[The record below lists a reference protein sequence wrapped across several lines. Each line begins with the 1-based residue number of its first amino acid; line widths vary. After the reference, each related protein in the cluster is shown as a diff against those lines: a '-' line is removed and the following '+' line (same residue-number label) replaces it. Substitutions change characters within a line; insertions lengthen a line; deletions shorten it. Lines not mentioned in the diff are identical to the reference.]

1 MENSYVLQL
10 SESKFKEFYLCFC
23 GYSQCGAYH
32 NYGPANR
39 PNYIIHYI
47 LDGKG
52 TYQTGDKK
60 YFLSRGEGF
69 LIEPETMTFYQADK
83 DDPWSYLWIGF
94 GGTKADSILRDL
106 GLNSHQLTFRCDQ
119 GEKLK
124 EIVFSMLKH
133 TDSTTSNLYYLQ
145 GKLYEFFSVLAEDA
159 LTDACQQ
166 DTRESIYVHKAVEYI
181 KNNYSRPITVTDIA
195 DFLNVNRSYLY
206 TVFKNSLGLSPKDYL
221 TRFRISRAKEQLILT
236 DLPVEYIASANG
248 YKNALIFTK
257 AFKNEIG
264 TSPSH
269 YRRENR
275 REVHQHLISNRD
287 ELDKIS
293 RNTPPTA

>member
-47 LDGKG
+47 LDGRG

-94 GGTKADSILRDL
+94 GGTKAGSILRDL

-119 GEKLK
+119 EEKLK

-133 TDSTTSNLYYLQ
+133 TESTTSNLYYLQ
-145 GKLYEFFSVLAEDA
+145 SKLYEFFSVLAGDSMA
-159 LTDACQQ
+159 
-166 DTRESIYVHKAVEYI
+166 ESCDQENTENIYIQKAVEYI
-181 KNNYSRPITVTDIA
+181 KNNYSNPITVTEVA
-195 DFLNVNRSYLY
+195 DHLNINRSYLY
-206 TVFKNSLGLSPKDYL
+206 TIFKNNLGLSPKDYL
-221 TRFRISRAKEQLILT
+221 TKFRISRAREQLVFT
-236 DLPVEYIASANG
+236 DLSIEAIASANG
-248 YKNALIFTK
+248 YKNSLLFTR
-257 AFKNEIG
+257 AFKSEIG
-264 TSPSH
+264 STPSCF
-269 YRRENR
+269 RVENRKEMREN
-275 REVHQHLISNRD
+275 L
-287 ELDKIS
+287 KIKFTDS
-293 RNTPPTA
+293 